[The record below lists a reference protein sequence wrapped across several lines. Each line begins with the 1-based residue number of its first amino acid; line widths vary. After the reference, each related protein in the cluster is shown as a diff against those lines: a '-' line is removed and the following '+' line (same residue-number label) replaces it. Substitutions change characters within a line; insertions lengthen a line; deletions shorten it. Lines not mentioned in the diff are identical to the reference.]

1 MTADFLNFTG
11 LMNQRVAERMR
22 GISAFYV
29 MELLQRAKELE
40 REGRDII
47 HMEIGEPD
55 FPTPQAVIDAGEAL
69 LQTGEV
75 KYTAAAGL
83 PELRA
88 SIARYY
94 QQHYG
99 VDLDARRVFITPGA
113 SGAFLL
119 AFGISLNP
127 GEQVMMADPCYP
139 CNDNF
144 VRLFDGQTHFVPV
157 DAGSRYQLTAEL
169 IAHHWH
175 EASKGVLVASP
186 SNPTGTLLDG
196 NQLQQAIE
204 TVDNRGGCFY
214 SDEIYHGLV
223 YDQVAYS
230 ALQFSDQAFVINS
243 FSKYFGM
250 TGWRIGWLVVPEDFI
265 DAAEKLAQNIFIS
278 TPTHSQY
285 AALASFTPE
294 NMAELERRRLEFKTR
309 RDFLYEKLLRLGFEI
324 TCKPEGAFYVYADCS
339 RFTDNSFV
347 FARQLLEQE
356 GVAVTP
362 GRDFGSHRA
371 DQHIRFAYTAS
382 VDRMAAA
389 LERLERFLCR

>member
-1 MTADFLNFTG
+1 MKP
-11 LMNQRVAERMR
+11 RIAERMQ

-40 REGRDII
+40 REGRDVI

-55 FPTPQAVIDAGEAL
+55 FPTPKAVIDAGRAL
-69 LQTGEV
+69 LRTGDV

-88 SIARYY
+88 CIARHY
-94 QQHYG
+94 QDAYG
-99 VDLDARRVFITPGA
+99 VTLDPRRVFVTPGA

-144 VRLFDGQTHFVPV
+144 VRLFNGHTHFVDV
-157 DAGSRYQLTAEL
+157 DAGSAYQLTAEL
-169 IAHHWH
+169 IAKHWRSD
-175 EASKGVLVASP
+175 SKGVLLASP
-186 SNPTGTLLDG
+186 SNPTGTLLGG
-196 NQLQQAIE
+196 NDFNRAIE
-204 TVDNRGGCFY
+204 QVHSLGGCFY

-223 YDQVAYS
+223 YDGRAAS
-230 ALQFSDQAFVINS
+230 ALESSDDVFVINS

-250 TGWRIGWLVVPEDFI
+250 TGWRVGWLVVPDDFI
-265 DAAEKLAQNIFIS
+265 EAAEKLAQNIFIS

-294 NMAELERRRLEFKTR
+294 NMAELERRRLEFKER
-309 RDFLYEKLLRLGFEI
+309 RDFLYENLLKLGFKI
-324 TCKPEGAFYVYADCS
+324 ACKPEGAFYVYADCS
-339 RFTDNSFV
+339 AFTDDSFE

-362 GRDFGSHRA
+362 GRDFGHYLA
-371 DQHIRFAYTAS
+371 DRHIRFAYTAS
-382 VDRMAAA
+382 VDRMASA
-389 LERLERFLCR
+389 LKRLERFLCR